1 MQNFKGDISK
11 CVDVLTNNPEQISQI
26 MEDKSKEYEKTE
38 EARKR
43 MKEDL
48 GNEEGNQYYLIGGK
62 KVALSSEFSNRG
74 RFVANFVLF

>member
-48 GNEEGNQYYLIGGK
+48 GNEEGNQYYLI
-62 KVALSSEFSNRG
+62 LTYLIHFFNSLLFSMKIY
-74 RFVANFVLF
+74 

>member
-1 MQNFKGDISK
+1 MAEAALQNFKGDISK

-48 GNEEGNQYYLIGGK
+48 GNEEGNQYYLI
-62 KVALSSEFSNRG
+62 LTYLI
-74 RFVANFVLF
+74 RFF

>member
-38 EARKR
+38 KARKR
-43 MKEDL
+43 MEEDL
-48 GNEEGNQYYLIGGK
+48 GNEEGNQYYLI
-62 KVALSSEFSNRG
+62 RT
-74 RFVANFVLF
+74 

>member
-1 MQNFKGDISK
+1 MAEAALQNFKGDISK

-43 MKEDL
+43 MEEDL
-48 GNEEGNQYYLIGGK
+48 GNEEGKQYYLIHT
-62 KVALSSEFSNRG
+62 
-74 RFVANFVLF
+74 

>member
-1 MQNFKGDISK
+1 MAEAALQNFKGDISK

-43 MKEDL
+43 MEEDL
-48 GNEEGNQYYLIGGK
+48 GNEEGNQYYLTELLCMVKMMLPPKNHEI
-62 KVALSSEFSNRG
+62 
-74 RFVANFVLF
+74 

>member
-1 MQNFKGDISK
+1 MAEAALQNFKGDISK

-48 GNEEGNQYYLIGGK
+48 GNEEGNQYYLI
-62 KVALSSEFSNRG
+62 LTYLIHFFNSLLFSIKIY
-74 RFVANFVLF
+74 

>member
-48 GNEEGNQYYLIGGK
+48 GNEEGNQYYLI
-62 KVALSSEFSNRG
+62 LTYLIHFFNSLLFSIKIY
-74 RFVANFVLF
+74 